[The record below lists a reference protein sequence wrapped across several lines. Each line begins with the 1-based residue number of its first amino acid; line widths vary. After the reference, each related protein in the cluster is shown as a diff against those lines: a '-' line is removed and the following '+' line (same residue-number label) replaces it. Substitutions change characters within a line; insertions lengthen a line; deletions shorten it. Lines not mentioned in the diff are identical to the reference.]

1 MKITNK
7 TGLPQPIVDA
17 VIGENNWSRGGA
29 DISVTELISPIRQVA
44 LRIHYEN
51 DIVEDASDRLFA
63 LMGQIG
69 HSILEK
75 SSGSSVFPEKR
86 FHMNLANWELSGKVD
101 ALYLNELRD
110 EEGNKLGSYGIDD
123 YKFTSAY
130 VAKPRKPGERSR
142 LDDWFLQL
150 NLYRMLALHNGFE
163 ISQLRLILLL
173 RDWSILAAKRDPDYP
188 QQQVAVIDVPIMEL
202 KTLKKW
208 AFTRIEHHMEAQQGM
223 DQYGQSH
230 LPDCTDEDRWAKP
243 ETYAVMKEGRKS
255 ALRVLDSLAAAR
267 EWQIKNL
274 GAGEPDP
281 SHIPHISIVQ
291 RPGQN
296 VRCENYCEV
305 SQWCSQWKTL
315 QDGQS

>member
-17 VIGENNWSRGGA
+17 VIGENNWTRGSA

-44 LRIHYEN
+44 LRIHHEN

-75 SSGSSVFPEKR
+75 ASGSAVFPEKR

-101 ALYLNELRD
+101 ALYLEELFD
-110 EEGNKLGSYGIDD
+110 EEGNKLGVYGIDD

-150 NLYRMLALHNGFE
+150 NLYRMLALHNGFD
-163 ISQLRLILLL
+163 INRLRLILLL
-173 RDWSILAAKRDPDYP
+173 RDWSILAAKRDPDFP
-188 QQQVAVIDVPIMEL
+188 QQQVVVIDVPIMDL
-202 KTLKKW
+202 STLKKW
-208 AFTRIEHHMEAQQGM
+208 AFSKIENHMAAQQGM

-230 LPDCTDEDRWAKP
+230 LPECTDEERWAKP

-255 ALRVLDSLAAAR
+255 ALRVLPSQAEAER
-267 EWQIKNL
+267 WQLINL
-274 GAGEPDP
+274 NATSVPG
-281 SHIPHISIVQ
+281 ISIVR

-315 QDGQS
+315 QDEQS